1 MYAKPCAQPK
11 SATGLGNSLTD
22 IGRILIAAITA
33 LIVVYALRLWVMGVD
48 LGLETSWDIW
58 ALRLMTFW
66 VVWAVTYLGL
76 TWYLLIRSS
85 AQQTRRWAL
94 DQRIPL
100 RPHLSILR
108 SVALR
113 VLRVLIL
120 VSRTSSLFF
129 IVLVSLVSLVL
140 AISLAPEVRD
150 LQTTRGISLAF
161 MAALGVVSAWGV
173 LHTSYALHYAYLYYR
188 SETSPGGLTF
198 PGEQSPRQSD
208 FAYFAFTIGTS
219 FAVSDV
225 DVTDDA
231 MRQAVLG
238 HQVLSFLYNTSI
250 LATVVTIATG

>member
-1 MYAKPCAQPK
+1 M
-11 SATGLGNSLTD
+11 TD
-22 IGRILIAAITA
+22 FGRILIAAITA
-33 LIVVYALRLWVMGVD
+33 LIVVYALRPWAIGFG

-66 VVWAVTYLGL
+66 VIWAVTYWGL
-76 TWYLLIRSS
+76 TWVLLIRSS

-94 DQRIPL
+94 DQRIPP

-108 SVALR
+108 SVTLRILR
-113 VLRVLIL
+113 VLFF
-120 VSRTSSLFF
+120 VSRTSSLIF
-129 IVLVSLVSLVL
+129 IVFIGLVSLVL

-188 SETSPGGLTF
+188 SEASPGGLSF
-198 PGEQSPRQSD
+198 PGEQNPKQRD
-208 FAYFAFTIGTS
+208 FAYFAFTVGTS

-238 HQVLSFLYNTSI
+238 HQILSFFYNTSI
-250 LATVVTIATG
+250 LATVVSMATG

>member
-1 MYAKPCAQPK
+1 M
-11 SATGLGNSLTD
+11 
-22 IGRILIAAITA
+22 LIAAITA
-33 LIVVYALRLWVMGVD
+33 LIVVYALRPWAIGFG

-58 ALRLMTFW
+58 ALRLMTYW

-76 TWYLLIRSS
+76 TWFLLIRSS

-94 DQRIPL
+94 DQRIPP

-108 SVALR
+108 SVTLRILR
-113 VLRVLIL
+113 VLFF
-120 VSRTSSLFF
+120 VSRTSSLIF
-129 IVLVSLVSLVL
+129 IVFIGLVSLVL

-188 SETSPGGLTF
+188 SEASPGGLTF
-198 PGEQSPRQSD
+198 PGEQNPKQRD
-208 FAYFAFTIGTS
+208 FAYFAFTVGTS

-231 MRQAVLG
+231 MRQTVLG
-238 HQVLSFLYNTSI
+238 HQILSFFYNTSI
-250 LATVVTIATG
+250 LATVVTMATG

>member
-1 MYAKPCAQPK
+1 M
-11 SATGLGNSLTD
+11 TD
-22 IGRILIAAITA
+22 FGRILIASTTA
-33 LIVVYALRLWVMGVD
+33 LIVVYALRLWAMGFD
-48 LGLETSWDIW
+48 LGLETFGDIW
-58 ALRLMTFW
+58 ALRLMTYW

-76 TWYLLIRSS
+76 TWFLLIRSS

-94 DQRIPL
+94 DQRIPP

-108 SVALR
+108 SVTLRILR
-113 VLRVLIL
+113 VLFL
-120 VSRTSSLFF
+120 VSRTGSLIF
-129 IVLVSLVSLVL
+129 IVFISLVSLVL

-188 SETSPGGLTF
+188 SEASPGGLTF
-198 PGEQSPRQSD
+198 PGEQSPKQRD
-208 FAYFAFTIGTS
+208 FAYFAFTVGTS

-238 HQVLSFLYNTSI
+238 HQILSFFYNTSI
-250 LATVVTIATG
+250 LATVVTMATG

>member
-1 MYAKPCAQPK
+1 M
-11 SATGLGNSLTD
+11 LD
-22 IGRILIAAITA
+22 FGRILIAAVTA
-33 LIVVYALRLWVMGVD
+33 LIVVYALRPWAIGLG
-48 LGLETSWDIW
+48 LGLETFWDIW
-58 ALRLMTFW
+58 ALRLMTYW

-76 TWYLLIRSS
+76 TWFLLIRSS
-85 AQQTRRWAL
+85 AQTTRQGAL
-94 DQRIPL
+94 DQRIPP

-108 SVALR
+108 SVTLRILR
-113 VLRVLIL
+113 VLFL

-129 IVLVSLVSLVL
+129 IVFVSMVSLVL

-188 SETSPGGLTF
+188 SEASPGGLTF
-198 PGEQSPRQSD
+198 PGEQSPKQRD
-208 FAYFAFTIGTS
+208 FAYFAFTVGTS

-238 HQVLSFLYNTSI
+238 HQILSFFYNTSI